1 MNLQGHKTTTN
12 PFNIIVIVAA
22 LGYFVDIY
30 DLILFGIVMKP
41 SLVAIGIPEDQMFDV
56 GGSLLGMQMIGMLV
70 GGIVWGILGDK
81 KGRLSTLF
89 LTILLYSLAN
99 IANGFIQNIEQY
111 KIMRFIAG
119 FGLAGELGVGIT
131 LVSEVMT
138 KESRGIGTSIVAG
151 IGILGAVLG
160 FLVADLFDW
169 RMAYWVGG
177 GLGLLLLIMRIS
189 VYESGMFEKSKQEK
203 VKRGNFLSLFT
214 SGKNLKKYLLSI
226 CVGIPVWY
234 VISQLTVQS
243 SAYAKELNITGEIV
257 GGKAVMF
264 HYVGAS
270 IGSLLFGLLSERLQS
285 RKKALL
291 AATGSLALFVGLYF
305 FMSGISATMF
315 YFIIGLTGIS
325 MGGLWTVFMANA
337 SEQFGTNIRSTVTTT
352 APNFVRGTTELIR
365 VAIGSMRG
373 SMGLWSA
380 GLIIGVAVIVISL
393 VSIFL
398 SEETHGK
405 DLDYN
410 EPLS

>member
-1 MNLQGHKTTTN
+1 MTTASTTKNL
-12 PFNIIVIVAA
+12 FNIIVIVAA

-41 SLVAIGIPEDQMFDV
+41 SLKSIGIPDDMIAQV
-56 GGSLLGMQMIGMLV
+56 GASLLDMQMIGMLV

-99 IANGFIQNIEQY
+99 IANGFVQNIEQY
-111 KIMRFIAG
+111 KIVRFIAG
-119 FGLAGELGVGIT
+119 FGLAGELGIGIT

-138 KESRGIGTSIVAG
+138 KEARGMGTSIVAG

-169 RMAYWVGG
+169 KMAYFVGG
-177 GLGLLLLIMRIS
+177 GLGLLLLVMRIS
-189 VYESGMFEKSKQEK
+189 VFESGMFEKTKKENVS
-203 VKRGNFLSLFT
+203 RGNFFTLFS
-214 SGKNLKKYLLSI
+214 SGKNLKKYFLSI
-226 CVGIPVWY
+226 FIGIPVWF

-243 SAYAKELNITGEIV
+243 SAYAKELNITGEVI

-264 HYVGAS
+264 HYIGAS
-270 IGSLLFGLLSERLQS
+270 LGSLLFGMLSEKLRS

-291 AATGSLALFVGLYF
+291 AATGSLAVFISIYF
-305 FMSGISATMF
+305 FMQNISPSLF
-315 YFIIGLTGIS
+315 YVIIGLLGIS

-352 APNFVRGTTELIR
+352 APNFVRGSTVLITLSI
-365 VAIGSMRG
+365 ASMKE

-380 GLIIGVAVIVISL
+380 GLIIGSVAIIVSL
-393 VSIFL
+393 VSILF

-405 DLDYN
+405 ELDYN
-410 EPLS
+410 E

>member
-1 MNLQGHKTTTN
+1 MNHKTVN
-12 PFNIIVIVAA
+12 SPFNIIVIVAA

-89 LTILLYSLAN
+89 LTILLYSIAN
-99 IANGFIQNIEQY
+99 IANGFIQNVEQY

-119 FGLAGELGVGIT
+119 FGLAGELGIGIT

-138 KESRGIGTSIVAG
+138 KEARGLGTSIVAG

-189 VYESGMFEKSKQEK
+189 VYESGMFEKIKEEK
-203 VKRGNFLSLFT
+203 IRRGNFMMLLASA
-214 SGKNLKKYLLSI
+214 KNFKKYLLCI

-243 SAYAKELNITGEIV
+243 AAYAKELGVTGAV
-257 GGKAVMF
+257 SGGKSVMF
-264 HYVGAS
+264 HYIGAS
-270 IGSLLFGLLSERLQS
+270 LGSLLFGFLSQRLKS
-285 RKKALL
+285 RKKALMT
-291 AATGSLALFVGLYF
+291 AASSMGVLVIVYF
-305 FMSGISATMF
+305 FVKGMSPTAF
-315 YFIIGLTGIS
+315 YLIIGLIGIP

-337 SEQFGTNIRSTVTTT
+337 SEQFGTNIRSTVTTS

-365 VAIGSMRG
+365 LAIIPIKMSI
-373 SMGLWSA
+373 GLWTA
-380 GLIIGVAVIVISL
+380 GLIIGSLVLVISI
-393 VSIFL
+393 VAIFL
-398 SEETHGK
+398 SEETYGK
-405 DLDYN
+405 DLDYT
-410 EPLS
+410 ESA

>member
-1 MNLQGHKTTTN
+1 MTNKSTTN

-41 SLVAIGIPEDQMFDV
+41 SLKAIGIPEEMMFDV

-111 KIMRFIAG
+111 KIIRFIAG

-177 GLGLLLLIMRIS
+177 GLGLLLLLMRIS
-189 VYESGMFEKSKQEK
+189 VYESGMFEKTKQEN
-203 VKRGNFLSLFT
+203 VSRGNFLSLFS
-214 SGKNLKKYLLSI
+214 SGKNIKKYLLSI

-234 VISQLTVQS
+234 VISQLTIQS

-264 HYVGAS
+264 HYIGAS
-270 IGSLLFGLLSERLQS
+270 FGSLIFGLLSEKLKS

-291 AATGSLALFVGLYF
+291 TATGSLAIFISLYF
-305 FMSGISATMF
+305 FMQGISPTLF
-315 YFIIGLTGIS
+315 YIIIGLLGIS
-325 MGGLWTVFMANA
+325 MGGLWTVFMTNA

-365 VAIGSMRG
+365 ISITSMRG

-380 GLIIGVAVIVISL
+380 GLLIGIIVILISL
-393 VSIFL
+393 VSIFF

-410 EPLS
+410 E

>member
-1 MNLQGHKTTTN
+1 MSNKTTTN

-41 SLVAIGIPEDQMFDV
+41 SLKAIGIPDEMMFDV

-70 GGIVWGILGDK
+70 GGIVWGVLGDK

-111 KIMRFIAG
+111 KMMRFIAG

-177 GLGLLLLIMRIS
+177 GLGLMLLVLRIS
-189 VYESGMFEKSKQEK
+189 VYESGMFEKTKQEK
-203 VKRGNFLSLFT
+203 VSRGNILSLFA

-243 SAYAKELNITGEIV
+243 SAYAKELNITGEVV

-264 HYVGAS
+264 HYIGAS
-270 IGSLLFGLLSERLQS
+270 LGSLIFGLLSEKLRS
-285 RKKALL
+285 RKKALMT
-291 AATGSLALFVGLYF
+291 ATGSLAVFISFYF
-305 FMSGISATMF
+305 FMKGISPAVF
-315 YFIIGLTGIS
+315 YTLIGLLGIS
-325 MGGLWTVFMANA
+325 MGGLWTVFMTNA

-365 VAIGSMRG
+365 LSITSMRG

-380 GLIIGVAVIVISL
+380 GLIIGVVVIVISL
-393 VSIFL
+393 ASIMF

-410 EPLS
+410 E

>member
-1 MNLQGHKTTTN
+1 MSNKTTTN

-189 VYESGMFEKSKQEK
+189 VYESGMFEKTKQEK
-203 VKRGNFLSLFT
+203 VERGNFLSLFT

-257 GGKAVMF
+257 GGKSVMF
-264 HYVGAS
+264 HYIGAS
-270 IGSLLFGLLSERLQS
+270 IGSLLFGLLSEKLRS

-305 FMSGISATMF
+305 FMTGVSAMAF

-373 SMGLWSA
+373 SMGLWAA
-380 GLIIGVAVIVISL
+380 GLLIGGVVILISL
-393 VSIFL
+393 ISIFA